1 MVWLQTHQGL
11 VIFLAGMVI
20 SIIGLAIKAKLGE
33 AIAGKANLAD
43 VRALGER
50 IGGVETRLLNVET
63 GLRHMPTTG
72 DLHDIKIALA
82 EQRGDMRAM
91 NEKVDGLH
99 DMIEAQGKRI
109 ELIDEHL
116 TRRA

>member
-1 MVWLQTHQGL
+1 MEWLQSHQGL
-11 VIFLAGMVI
+11 VIFLAGMAI
-20 SIIGLAIKAKLGE
+20 SVAGLAIKAKLTE
-33 AIAGKANLAD
+33 AIAGKANMAD
-43 VRALGER
+43 VRGLGDR
-50 IGGVETRLLNVET
+50 IGGVESRLLNVEM
-63 GLRHMPTTG
+63 GLRHMPTST
-72 DLHDIKIALA
+72 DLNDIKIALA

-109 ELIDEHL
+109 ELIDDHL